1 MGRNY
6 IKAEFIRERRRL
18 IKKMLKEGRKL
29 EGIVKG
35 LRKFALGK
43 YKTSKATVQRDI
55 KEIVQERDNWQK
67 IHNPHQLKEAKDLR
81 DQAVEDL
88 EGLIEEARLKGQFK
102 TAGDLIAKKTRL
114 QGIDKYIKEE
124 AKREK
129 TKLEQK
135 YEHKTA
141 EEISE
146 ILFKEF
152 KILAAALQR
161 MAKKK
166 TLGNII
172 GITVRIIR
180 SEKDKNKKYII
191 TNFAEE
197 KLIIIEQKKVTKD
210 RELYKQ
216 KIEEKTVNRS
226 ETIQQ
231 DIDDLKGIKPKID
244 YSEIDTN
251 KLKKQEK
258 DVC

>member
-1 MGRNY
+1 MGKNY

-29 EGIVKG
+29 NAIVKG

-55 KEIVQERDNWQK
+55 KEIVQDRDNWQK
-67 IHNPHQLKEAKDLR
+67 IHNPHQLQEAKDLR

-88 EGLIEEARLKGQFK
+88 ESLIAEAREKGQFK

-124 AKREK
+124 AKKNK
-129 TKLEQK
+129 TDLEQK
-135 YEHKTA
+135 YAHRTN
-141 EEISE
+141 EEVLE
-146 ILFKEF
+146 VLLNEF
-152 KILAAALQR
+152 KTLAATLQR

-180 SEKDKNKKYII
+180 SEKDKNKKYIV
-191 TNFAEE
+191 TNYAEE
-197 KLIIIEQKKVTKD
+197 KLVITEQKKVTKD
-210 RELYKQ
+210 RILY
-216 KIEEKTVNRS
+216 EKKV
-226 ETIQQ
+226 E
-231 DIDDLKGIKPKID
+231 
-244 YSEIDTN
+244 EIDTEN
-251 KLKKQEK
+251 IKKQEK